1 MCVCVRERE
10 IFSCQ
15 ALSCIGKTMFRNAV
29 GVMILFP
36 FTDASEMF
44 INVYKCSHL
53 RQLKDTGDYCY

>member
-1 MCVCVRERE
+1 
-10 IFSCQ
+10 
-15 ALSCIGKTMFRNAV
+15 MFRNAV